1 MRLVNMRMGGYIA
14 TIFMH
19 VSNIVF
25 MAWYSKRNAGNSKEV
40 LQFKSLEYRF
50 FTTWTFILQ
59 LAYAVYALACEYFI
73 LKNAKKKD
81 YKLPSPI
88 TEFREILFAG
98 LVWPCSIVVF
108 TVFWGLYNYDRSLI
122 FPKFLDEVIP
132 PISNHVI
139 HTMIVPVVLW
149 EVMFRP
155 RQEPETHARNVMQ
168 LTLHLCVYVSVM
180 YFTYIERGVW
190 LYPIFRK
197 LFGTVYFFIALAAIG
212 LMFYAFYYIQWPLTK
227 MLHAPPK
234 RMTLDQSRLES
245 IPAVT

>member
-1 MRLVNMRMGGYIA
+1 MRLANMRMGGYIA

-25 MAWYSKRNAGNSKEV
+25 MAWYSKRNAGNSKE
-40 LQFKSLEYRF
+40 
-50 FTTWTFILQ
+50 ILQ
-59 LAYAVYALACEYFI
+59 LAYAVYALVCEYFI

-88 TEFREILFAG
+88 TELREILFAG

-168 LTLHLCVYVSVM
+168 LTLHLCVYVSV
-180 YFTYIERGVW
+180 
-190 LYPIFRK
+190 K

-227 MLHAPPK
+227 MLHGTKKKAEK
-234 RMTLDQSRLES
+234 KKAKLEKK
-245 IPAVT
+245 TK

>member
-1 MRLVNMRMGGYIA
+1 MSRLSSLRILGYSA
-14 TIFMH
+14 TILMH
-19 VSNIVF
+19 VSNIVY
-25 MAWYSKRNAGNSKEV
+25 MAWYSRQNAGTSKEV

-59 LAYAVYALACEYFI
+59 LAYAVYALACEYFT
-73 LKNAKKKD
+73 LKNAKKKE

-88 TEFREILFAG
+88 TDFREILFAG
-98 LVWPCSIVVF
+98 LVWPSTMVVF
-108 TVFWGLYNYDRSLI
+108 TVFWGLYNYDRTLI

-139 HTMIVPVVLW
+139 HTMIVPVALW

-197 LFGTVYFFIALAAIG
+197 LFGTVYFFIALALMG
-212 LMFYAFYYIQWPLTK
+212 VMFYTFYYIQWPLTK
-227 MLHAPPK
+227 MIHGSKKKAEK
-234 RMTLDQSRLES
+234 KKTKLEKKNK
-245 IPAVT
+245 